1 MRTLIMIGLAIAIL
15 TGCKQGNEKVIT
27 DPPHDHE
34 HSAAAIAV
42 TLNDGKKWKSDSATR
57 ENIKLL
63 HDMSTRFADHE
74 LAEYKAMG
82 VTLQEGLDKMIKEC
96 RMKGKDHEALHEWL
110 DPFAKSVAELKN
122 ATGVNQARKVF
133 GEIHQSLESYPDYF
147 E

>member
-1 MRTLIMIGLAIAIL
+1 MRTLITIGLAIAVM
-15 TGCKQGNEKVIT
+15 TGCKQSGEKGKT
-27 DPPHDHE
+27 DLAQGHG
-34 HSAAAIAV
+34 HSPAALSIE
-42 TLNDGKKWKSDSATR
+42 LNDGKKWKSDSATQ

-63 HDMSTRFADHE
+63 QVASTRFADHE

-96 RMKGKDHEALHEWL
+96 RMKGEDHEALHQWL

-122 ATGVNQARKVF
+122 ATEVNRARKVF
-133 GEIHQSLESYPDYF
+133 GEIHQSLKSYPDYF

>member
-1 MRTLIMIGLAIAIL
+1 MRTLIMIGLAVAIL

-34 HSAAAIAV
+34 HSKAAIAV
-42 TLNDGKKWKSDSATR
+42 TLNDGKKWKSDSATQ

-63 HDMSTRFADHE
+63 QVMSTRFADHE

-96 RMKGKDHEALHEWL
+96 RMKGKDHDALHQWL

-122 ATGVNQARKVF
+122 ATEVGQARKVF
-133 GEIHQSLESYPDYF
+133 GEIHRSLETYRDYF